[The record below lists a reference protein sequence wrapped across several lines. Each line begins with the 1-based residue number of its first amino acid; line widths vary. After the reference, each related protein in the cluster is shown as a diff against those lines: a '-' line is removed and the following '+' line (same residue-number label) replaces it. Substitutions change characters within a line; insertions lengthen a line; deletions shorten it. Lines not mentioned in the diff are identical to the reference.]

1 MAWCS
6 LLSAYEKG
14 RQWKKVL
21 YTINKLEQLGHKL
34 DVVAWSTAISALAKS
49 GHWELAEEK
58 FEKMQ
63 QTGCQ
68 PNVVTYASLMKAYGN
83 AGLWEKSE
91 ALFALM
97 LQKGIRY
104 LFLPTKLG
112 SIHVLWKVT
121 LTPPMEGVRE
131 GLSMGLAQNLS
142 LSCILPFI
150 AYCIESDQI

>member
-1 MAWCS
+1 VAWCS

-21 YTINKLEQLGHKL
+21 YTIDKLEQQGHKI

-63 QTGCQ
+63 QVGCQ
-68 PNVVTYASLMKAYGN
+68 PNVVTYASLMRAYGN

-104 LFLPTKLG
+104 LFLPVKLDA
-112 SIHVLWKVT
+112 IHVLWKVT
-121 LTPPMEGVRE
+121 LTPK
-131 GLSMGLAQNLS
+131 S
-142 LSCILPFI
+142 LRGPFHGTCTKRVFELHI
-150 AYCIESDQI
+150 SIYS